1 MAFGYATFPFL
12 TDRSR
17 DEYACVG
24 APPEK
29 EVVPEPRRN
38 GAVLAGLARVL
49 RSALAAPAGPAH
61 RGPKPEQQG
70 R

>member
-1 MAFGYATFPFL
+1 MAYGCANFPMFAL
-12 TDRSR
+12 RPR
-17 DEYACVG
+17 NEYACVG

-38 GAVLAGLARVL
+38 GAVLAAIARVL
-49 RSALAAPAGPAH
+49 REALTASAGPAH
-61 RGPKPEQQG
+61 KGLIPELGG